1 MKTEENR
8 PTPRDLWSAPQLAIL
23 SVLDTTLEM
32 VACALLAQHPDIFN
46 HERPYWISADLS
58 SAAAE
63 KIISNIRALRK
74 SLDGYRYMLAVERE
88 TAPEPIDGFPF

>member
-1 MKTEENR
+1 MKTEENL

-32 VACALLAQHPDIFN
+32 VACALLAQHPDIFDD
-46 HERPYWISADLS
+46 EKPYWSRADLS

-63 KIISNIRALRK
+63 GIVSSIRVLQK
-74 SLDGYRYMLAVERE
+74 SLGEYRYMLAVERKS
-88 TAPEPIDGFPF
+88 APEPTDDFPF